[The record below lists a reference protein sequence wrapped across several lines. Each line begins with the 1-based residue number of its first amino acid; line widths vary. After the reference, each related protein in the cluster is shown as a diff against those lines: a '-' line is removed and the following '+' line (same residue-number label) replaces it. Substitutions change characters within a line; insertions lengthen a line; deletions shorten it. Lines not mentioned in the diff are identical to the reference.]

1 MVKNYYKEYSSNL
14 NRNMEFNVYGYAGLP
29 VLVFPAQ
36 NGRFFDFENFGML
49 ENVRD
54 LIDSGKIQLF
64 CCDSID
70 SESWSNENGDPRFRI
85 CRQ

>member
-36 NGRFFDFENFGML
+36 NGRFLTLKTSVCWKM
-49 ENVRD
+49 
-54 LIDSGKIQLF
+54 
-64 CCDSID
+64 
-70 SESWSNENGDPRFRI
+70 
-85 CRQ
+85 

>member
-36 NGRFFDFENFGML
+36 NGRFFDFENFG
-49 ENVRD
+49 
-54 LIDSGKIQLF
+54 LIFPKFSFFEAK
-64 CCDSID
+64 
-70 SESWSNENGDPRFRI
+70 
-85 CRQ
+85 